1 MKEHRVV
8 CGNAVLLI
16 MTFALQGCLA
26 YHATQPGRLFG
37 ASGGRRSARRTALPS
52 AVLTAPSPAAK
63 TMPPR
68 TDNIEL
74 SFTPA
79 ASEASEKE
87 DAGTFDWWRQW
98 YPVAIASDLGKKQ
111 PRQFT
116 VLNEHFVVWWDEATQ
131 KFAAAKD
138 ACPHRLAPLSEG
150 RISDDGKLHCTYHGW
165 EFDGTGACT
174 KIPQVE
180 AKAQEAA
187 RKNKRACL
195 QTVPCTEAHALIW
208 IFPDSTREG
217 WAASREVEPATVA
230 EFDTV
235 PELIKTKD
243 NGLFFRV
250 LNYNYD
256 TLVENV
262 GDPSHVPFAHH
273 GIQGN
278 RNRAGPIRMKVDNL
292 TDAGFAVTSI
302 QDLFGTNLT
311 TRIHFRP
318 PCLLY
323 YQIDFSQ
330 LAGVLKKRPIIRLL
344 SKIGLAPKITKPVKS
359 GMLDGHKFYLVVYA
373 VPSAPGQSYIITR
386 FVASA
391 GTRWRNVKSLMRW
404 DDHLENMAVTD
415 GDNMHVHYQE
425 RRLREH
431 ENGLEKF
438 DRAYYMPA
446 PADTAVRSFR
456 RWLMNDG
463 GGKPSWKGSTG
474 QLGPLMTDRKK
485 LFDRWESHTKYCPI
499 CRKAYAITRVLRSLT
514 TVLSIGL
521 GLDALTSVAAMAFLF
536 PPGGLLSRFLMS
548 CMGGAALWGVPLLV
562 SGVCGYGA
570 YRLHGLERRWV
581 YTDYNHVERE

>member
-1 MKEHRVV
+1 VV

-150 RISDDGKLHCTYHGW
+150 RISEDGKLHCTYHGW

-180 AKAQEAA
+180 AKAQKAA

-195 QTVPCTEAHALIW
+195 QTVPCKEADSLVW

-217 WAASREVEPATVA
+217 WAASTEVEPATVA
-230 EFDTV
+230 ELDAV
-235 PELIKTKD
+235 PELINRKD
-243 NGLFFRV
+243 DGLFFRV
-250 LNYNYD
+250 LHYNYD
-256 TLVENV
+256 TLVEDV

-278 RNRAGPIRMKVDNL
+278 RDQAGPIAMKLDNL
-292 TDAGFAVTSI
+292 TGDGFVVTSL
-302 QDLFGTNLT
+302 QDLGGAGLT
-311 TRIHFRP
+311 TRIRFMP

-323 YQIDFSQ
+323 YEFDLSP
-330 LAGVLKKRPIIRLL
+330 VVERLKQKPIIKLL
-344 SKIGLAPKITKPVKS
+344 SKIGMAPKITKPLRS
-359 GMLDGHKFYLVVYA
+359 GKLDGHRFYLVAYA
-373 VPSAPGQSYIITR
+373 VPSAPGESYLFTR
-386 FVASA
+386 FPATVPFRKRPITSP
-391 GTRWRNVKSLMRW
+391 LRW
-404 DDHLENMAVTD
+404 DDHLESLAVTD

-431 ENGLEKF
+431 QDGLEKF

-446 PADTAVRSFR
+446 AADTAVRSFR
-456 RWLMNDG
+456 RWLMNHA
-463 GGKPSWKGSTG
+463 GGKPLWKGSTG
-474 QLGPLMTDRKK
+474 QLGPLMTDRRK

-499 CRKAYAITRVLRSLT
+499 AGKRMPSPGSSATSPPSCRSVLVSMPSRQWRPW
-514 TVLSIGL
+514 LS
-521 GLDALTSVAAMAFLF
+521 SF
-536 PPGGLLSRFLMS
+536 PP
-548 CMGGAALWGVPLLV
+548 AA
-562 SGVCGYGA
+562 C
-570 YRLHGLERRWV
+570 
-581 YTDYNHVERE
+581 